1 MSHSEK
7 PQVPQITPKTESS
20 LSQLQAQFNA
30 SIQTIDE
37 LKAQV
42 AEQAKIMD
50 QARVRVQ
57 KEVQPLVREMV
68 ARRVVLVHFLDQA
81 HQEQDLSRLE
91 QENLSAFIKDQAH
104 TLVHHY
110 EAEELTEVLQ
120 RYETPASPQAP
131 SQPQGTKAETQQL
144 LKNVLGV
151 DFNPEDLSDLAAFQ
165 ARLDQQMQEEQD
177 KREAQRTNRQ
187 KATAQKTQEAKVKV
201 ELQSISKASRRL
213 YTTLAKLLHPDKE
226 MDPTARIWKEEAI
239 KKVTIAYNQDDFFE
253 LLRLQ
258 MEFMHEQE
266 QLLQAVP
273 EEQLSYYVRLLTE
286 QIQELEEKRSSYF
299 MGPEAQLMREFGGTP
314 KQMDAKFRSAK
325 KGLKEEIRQIEY
337 ALQDFDD
344 PRALREFLKNLK

>member
-1 MSHSEK
+1 MLKPEK
-7 PQVPQITPKTESS
+7 PQVPQITPNKASS
-20 LSQLQAQFNA
+20 LSELQAQFNT

-42 AEQAKIMD
+42 AEQEQILE

-68 ARRVVLVHFLDQA
+68 ARRVALVHLLDQA
-81 HQEQDLSRLE
+81 YQDHDLSRLE
-91 QENLSAFIKDQAH
+91 QETLADFIKGQAH

-110 EAEELTEVLQ
+110 EAEELRPLLH
-120 RYETPASPQAP
+120 RYETPAQAQTQT
-131 SQPQGTKAETQQL
+131 SGTKAETQQL

-187 KATAQKTQEAKVKV
+187 KVKAQQSQEAKVKV

-226 MDPTARIWKEEAI
+226 MDPTARLWKEEAM
-239 KKVTIAYNQDDFFE
+239 KQVTIAYNQDDFFE

-266 QLLQAVP
+266 HVLQAVP
-273 EEQLSYYVRLLTE
+273 EEQLNYYVRLLTD

-299 MGPEAQLMREFGGTP
+299 MGPQAQLMREFGGTP

-337 ALQDFDD
+337 ALQDFQD
-344 PRALREFLKNLK
+344 PRALREFLKGLK

>member
-1 MSHSEK
+1 MSTPEK
-7 PQVPQITPKTESS
+7 PQVPQFTPKTASS

-30 SIQTIDE
+30 SIQTIDV

-42 AEQAKIMD
+42 AEQEQIAE

-68 ARRVVLVHFLDQA
+68 ARRVDLVHLLDQA
-81 HQEQDLSRLE
+81 YQEQDLSRLE
-91 QENLSAFIKDQAH
+91 QESLAAFIKTQAQ

-110 EAEELTEVLQ
+110 EAQEVAEVLH
-120 RYETPASPQAP
+120 RYETPIPVPPPKGAQ
-131 SQPQGTKAETQQL
+131 KETQQL
-144 LKNVLGV
+144 LKDVLGV
-151 DFNPEDLSDLAAFQ
+151 DFNPEDFSDLAAFQ

-187 KATAQKTQEAKVKV
+187 KAKAQQSQAAKVKV
-201 ELQSISKASRRL
+201 ELESISKASRRL

-226 MDPTARIWKEEAI
+226 MDPTARLWKEEAM
-239 KKVTIAYNQDDFFE
+239 KQVTIAYHHDDFFE

-266 QLLQAVP
+266 HVLQAVP
-273 EEQLSYYVRLLTE
+273 EEQLHYYVRLLQE

-299 MGPEAQLMREFGGTP
+299 IGPQAELLRGFGGTP

-337 ALQDFDD
+337 ALQDFKD
-344 PRALREFLKNLK
+344 PRALRDFLKGLK